1 MEDFKMGDVIYIK
14 GFKEDKP
21 EFFCWK
27 HLKDLIGLPTKVL
40 LIRNEVIYVTHPVL
54 DAVPFNPECVDYEVM
69 ENIDLGYHRELKQ
82 NQGHLIKLL
91 GDVLKDEGNKKF
103 TVDFLKKDDLKESEE
118 KEMTKIQKTLIEFI
132 QDFEDGDTEIVDGA
146 FGGISNFLELIKEE
160 GLISYIDP
168 RNVVWDDYENH
179 LNYIFYQND
188 PSYIWKI
195 VDTLSDV
202 TKIGDE
208 YYFDTSGEE
217 LSKFFGKG
225 RNDVSQETIEE
236 IIEGNYDVGYWDK
249 TNDEYNDVYK
259 ELTMENQ
266 KLVDDRIREELTKK
280 GALDINSKLLEKI
293 GLEQGR
299 GYVTLDDNIITLIL
313 EDDETMKYVIN
324 RELDDVTR
332 DLYNLYSG
340 CYDSELVD
348 NWYDSI
354 MSELVGE
361 VIDNTTFEEYSYK
374 KNGYNYK
381 EGKPETRTVYAR
393 RYPATK
399 CIYNLVKEWVIDKKE
414 NTWDDDTI
422 TYYGSYYNL
431 MIQAMREGM
440 KDELRVSLDDYA
452 DYRKVSKCVN
462 ENIGDYF

>member
-27 HLKDLIGLPTKVL
+27 HLKDLIGLPTKIF
-40 LIRNEVIYVTHPVL
+40 LIRNGVIYVTHPVL
-54 DAVPFNPECVDYEVM
+54 DVVPFNPECVNYEVM

-82 NQGHLIKLL
+82 DQQTLMSLL
-91 GDVLKDEGNKKF
+91 GDVLKDEKNKKMA
-103 TVDFLKKDDLKESEE
+103 TDFLRKDDLTESEE
-118 KEMTKIQKTLIEFI
+118 KQFTKIQRNLLSLIE
-132 QDFEDGDTEIVDGA
+132 DFEDGDTEIVDGA
-146 FGGISNFLELIKEE
+146 FGGISNFLKLIETE
-160 GLISYIDP
+160 GLITHINP

-188 PSYIWKI
+188 TSYIWKI

-217 LSKFFGKG
+217 LSKFFSKG

-266 KLVDDRIREELTKK
+266 KLVDDKIREELTKK

-299 GYVTLDDNIITLIL
+299 GYVTLDDNIITRIL

-332 DLYNLYSG
+332 DLYSLYSG
-340 CYDSELVD
+340 CYDSELID

-361 VIDNTTFEEYSYK
+361 IIDNTTFEEYSYK
-374 KNGYNYK
+374 KNVYTSI
-381 EGKPETRTVYAR
+381 GKHETRTMYAR

-399 CIYNLVKEWVIDKKE
+399 CIYNLVKEWVIEKKE
-414 NTWDDDTI
+414 STWDDDTI
-422 TYYGSYYNL
+422 KYFGSYYNL
-431 MIQAMREGM
+431 MIQAMKEGM
-440 KDELRVSLDDYA
+440 VDELRVSLDDYA
-452 DYRKVSKCVN
+452 DYRKVNKCVN